1 MKHGMIKTPEEIAL
15 LREGGKHLAHILYA
29 VKDKVVPGVST
40 GSLDALAE
48 KLIEECGGVPAFKNY
63 TPEGA
68 RHAYPGTLCVSVNDE
83 VVHGIAGEKVLN
95 EGDIIGIDLGMSYK
109 GLFVDTA
116 ITVPVGN
123 VDASAKKLMQVTEG
137 ALMVGINE
145 ARVGKTVGDI
155 GYAIEAH
162 VKKHNLVV
170 VEELGGHGV
179 GYAQHEDPHIANYG
193 ERGEGVKLRAGMV
206 LALEPI
212 VNEGTRFV
220 KILSDGYTFVTRD
233 HKRSAHFEHTILVTE
248 GNPEI
253 LTTVSL

>member
-1 MKHGMIKTPEEIAL
+1 MKHGMVKTPEEIAL
-15 LREGGKHLAHILYA
+15 LREGGKHLARILYE

-40 GSLDALAE
+40 GTLDTFAE
-48 KLIEECGGVPAFKNY
+48 RLIEECGGVPAFKNY

-68 RHAYPGTLCVSVNDE
+68 HHAYPGTLCVSVNDE
-83 VVHGIAGEKVLN
+83 VVHGIAGERILN
-95 EGDIIGIDLGMSYK
+95 EGDIVGIDLGMSYQ
-109 GLFVDTA
+109 GLFVDMA
-116 ITVPVGN
+116 ITVPVGSI
-123 VDASAKKLMQVTEG
+123 DASAKKLIQSTES

-162 VKKHNLVV
+162 VKRHNFVV

-179 GYAQHEDPHIANYG
+179 GYSQHEDPHIANYG
-193 ERGEGVKLRAGMV
+193 ERGEGVKLCAGMV
-206 LALEPI
+206 LAIEPI

-220 KILSDGYTFVTRD
+220 KVLSDGYTFVTRD

-253 LTTVSL
+253 LTTVSS

>member
-15 LREGGKHLAHILYA
+15 LREGGKHLARILYA

-40 GSLDALAE
+40 GVLDAFAE

-68 RHAYPGTLCVSVNDE
+68 RHAYPGTLCVAVNDE
-83 VVHGIAGEKVLN
+83 VVHGIAGDKILN
-95 EGDIIGIDLGMSYK
+95 EGDIIGIDLGMNYK
-109 GLFVDTA
+109 GFFVDMA
-116 ITVPVGN
+116 ITVAVGN
-123 VDASAKKLMQVTEG
+123 IDASAKKLIQATEG
-137 ALMVGINE
+137 ALMAGIDE
-145 ARVGKTVGDI
+145 VRAGKAVGDI
-155 GYAIEAH
+155 GNAIEAH
-162 VKKHNLVV
+162 VRKHNFVV

-179 GYAQHEDPHIANYG
+179 GYSQHEDPHIANYG
-193 ERGEGVKLRAGMV
+193 ERGEGVKLRVGMV

-248 GNPEI
+248 GDPEI
-253 LTTVSL
+253 LTNVSL